1 MNTIIINNVEF
12 DFNNGCR
19 VLKLKY
25 DNQPCPIKE
34 IEDFW
39 EDIVPM
45 TFTDIARDLATI
57 EQKRIAILHL
67 GIERITK
74 EVEPKLI
81 DTKTIQKKTIWVD
94 ENGKFIEKKFKD
106 TYELYE
112 VSANKLGVVDNRF
125 GDSRPTFVHF
135 VKFKD
140 TSTDREYTIWVDAQ
154 SVYRA
159 NDERDTRWYSSSED
173 YGKKINSIQA
183 IAWTIQTNIPKD
195 CIEKIVRQGDCI
207 MIKKTHSGVHADEVR
222 HLTEKEYRELLELE
236 S

>member
-1 MNTIIINNVEF
+1 MNKEFGQELVLKHSGSWSDQALDLLEKFLKKTRVEF
-12 DFNNGCR
+12 TMDEFRASG
-19 VLKLKY
+19 
-25 DNQPCPIKE
+25 
-34 IEDFW
+34 
-39 EDIVPM
+39 
-45 TFTDIARDLATI
+45 
-57 EQKRIAILHL
+57 
-67 GIERITK
+67 
-74 EVEPKLI
+74 
-81 DTKTIQKKTIWVD
+81 WVD

-159 NDERDTRWYSSSED
+159 NDVRENRWYSSSED

-222 HLTEKEYRELLELE
+222 HLTEKEYRELSLLTR
-236 S
+236 